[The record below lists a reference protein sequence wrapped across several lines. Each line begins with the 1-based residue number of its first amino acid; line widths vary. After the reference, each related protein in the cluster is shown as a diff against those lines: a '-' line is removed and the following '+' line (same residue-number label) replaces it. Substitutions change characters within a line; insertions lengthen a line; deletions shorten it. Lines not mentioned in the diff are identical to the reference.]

1 MAASPIFKTCRP
13 LLLASGSPRRRRFF
27 AELGLD
33 FTVKTADVDERPL
46 ADESPDAFV
55 RRLAL
60 AKAATVAAEESGQ
73 VVVGAD
79 TAVVRDGIILGKP
92 RHREDGAAMLTS
104 LSDRWH
110 EVWTGFALCGRE
122 PHLEEVAAV
131 VTKVRFAPL
140 PAEVIAAYLAT
151 GDGDDKAG
159 AYGIQSGAAFMVAE
173 IRGSYSNV
181 VGLPLTQVVAALQAV
196 GVLEVAGAAPGI

>member
-1 MAASPIFKTCRP
+1 MVTSPIFKTCRP

-27 AELGLD
+27 VELGLD
-33 FTVKTADVDERPL
+33 FTVKTADVDESPL
-46 ADESPDAFV
+46 AAESPDAFV

-60 AKAATVAAEESGQ
+60 AKAATVAAEAPGH

-79 TAVVRDGIILGKP
+79 TAVVRDGVILGKP
-92 RHREDGAAMLTS
+92 RHRDDGAAMLAS

-122 PHLEEVAAV
+122 PFLEEVAAV
-131 VTKVRFAPL
+131 VTRVCFAPL

-173 IRGSYSNV
+173 IRGSYTNV
-181 VGLPLTQVVAALQAV
+181 VGLPVAQVVAALRAV
-196 GVLEVAGAAPGI
+196 GVLEVAAAPGI